1 MCACN
6 DVANTMTI
14 DYKPQIDTPRT
25 SRAQVLAEAIERQ
38 IVDNS
43 LTSGDRLGT
52 KDQIRREFRMA
63 AATVNEALRILEMKG
78 LVQARPGPGG
88 GVFVSAPAVQVKL
101 NHLVLGFKA
110 GDAPFSDCLAVRNA
124 LEPLV
129 CREASEYC
137 TARHARSFRTI
148 VDRMERNIDD
158 PAQFLKLNWELH
170 RRLAGVAR
178 NQPLKTLYLTLLDF
192 VESQLADVRGDE
204 AFDPRKN
211 LAVHR
216 ELIEAIVAGEPKRLR
231 RAIDAHT
238 PIAER
243 WADER

>member
-1 MCACN
+1 
-6 DVANTMTI
+6 MTV
-14 DYKPQIDTPRT
+14 DYSTPADPPRA
-25 SRAQVLAEAIERQ
+25 SRAQGLAENLERQ
-38 IVDNS
+38 IIDNS

-52 KDQIRREFRMA
+52 KDEIRVRFRVA

-101 NHLVLGFKA
+101 SHLVLGFKA

-129 CREASEYC
+129 CREASQYC
-137 TARHARSFRTI
+137 TAKHARAFRAVI
-148 VDRMERNIDD
+148 DRMERSIDD
-158 PAQFLKLNWELH
+158 PAEFLRLNWELH
-170 RRLAGVAR
+170 RRLAGAAR

-192 VESQLADVRGDE
+192 VESELADVRGDE
-204 AFDPRKN
+204 GFDAREN
-211 LAVHR
+211 LGVHR
-216 ELIEAIVAGEPKRLR
+216 ELVEAIVEGNQSRLR
-231 RAIDAHT
+231 KAIEAHM

-243 WADER
+243 WADEGTPLT